1 MQVTESLCACF
12 LICKNGLTVVP
23 ISTTYRIVRGSNELI
38 HIQLFELLWH
48 MASDVK
54 APGAAIRAEVIY
66 VCLFV
71 LL

>member
-1 MQVTESLCACF
+1 M
-12 LICKNGLTVVP
+12 P
-23 ISTTYRIVRGSNELI
+23 IGTAYRIVRGSNELI

-54 APGAAIRAEVIY
+54 APGAVIRAEVIY
-66 VCLFV
+66 VCLFM